1 MLFGNRMLSEDVINI
16 QNVKIDSKS
25 CKKFWVCVD
34 NLLNWNIHIK
44 YVSSKLSKSIA
55 IM

>member
-25 CKKFWVCVD
+25 CKNFWVCMLMVY
-34 NLLNWNIHIK
+34 LIGMFILN
-44 YVSSKLSKSIA
+44 
-55 IM
+55 M